1 MGAGAEP
8 PSPAILKPDAATPG
22 DEARYRALLVED
34 NDVNRRV
41 GKKIFEKLGCDVT
54 FAENGALAVDLAASD
69 EFDPI
74 FIGCPMPVMDGYQTT
89 TKTRALSKGADTP
102 LIAMTANAI
111 ETDWKRCLDTGM
123 DDYLSKPVHLAT
135 ARRMMNRWKARSAA

>member
-1 MGAGAEP
+1 
-8 PSPAILKPDAATPG
+8 
-22 DEARYRALLVED
+22 
-34 NDVNRRV
+34 
-41 GKKIFEKLGCDVT
+41 
-54 FAENGALAVDLAASD
+54 
-69 EFDPI
+69 
-74 FIGCPMPVMDGYQTT
+74 MPVMDGYQTT

-123 DDYLSKPVHLAT
+123 DDYLSKPVHLET